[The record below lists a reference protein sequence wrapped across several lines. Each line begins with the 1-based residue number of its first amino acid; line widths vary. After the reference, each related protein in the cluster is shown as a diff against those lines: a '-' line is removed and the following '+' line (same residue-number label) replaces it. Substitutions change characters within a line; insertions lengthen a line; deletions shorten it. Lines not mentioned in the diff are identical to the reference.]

1 MLDNSQVAI
10 LVKANELAGRY
21 GLEPYHFLTT
31 LEQIPESDE
40 SELRYCDG
48 PPDRGTTETNRLWD
62 GYRAMLKNLNLSDG
76 EALIGNDEELY
87 RRLDEALQRAP
98 RPRRR

>member
-10 LVKANELAGRY
+10 LMKVNELAGRY
-21 GLEPYHFLTT
+21 GLQPYQFLAT
-31 LEQIPESDE
+31 LELLPESDE
-40 SELRYCDG
+40 SELRYCVG

-62 GYRAMLKNLNLSDG
+62 GYRAMLKNLNLEDPG
-76 EALIGNDEELY
+76 VLIGTDEELC
-87 RRLDEALQRAP
+87 RCLDEALQRAP